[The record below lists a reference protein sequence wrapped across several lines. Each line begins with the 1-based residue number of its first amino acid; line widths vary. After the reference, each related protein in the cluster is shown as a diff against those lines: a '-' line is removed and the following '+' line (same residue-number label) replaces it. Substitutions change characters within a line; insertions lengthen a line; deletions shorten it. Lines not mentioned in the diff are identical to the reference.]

1 MRRIDKHIYLTS
13 EQVKRVEEYGSSRG
27 TGFSTTISDI
37 IDRVYQFDT
46 LNDKLNKLQ
55 NDVSFLIKKTIIE
68 YKLLEQLYS
77 DLDFTNITDVNKSD
91 ALKQFNRLLRRG
103 RLID

>member
-1 MRRIDKHIYLTS
+1 MRRIDKHVYFTPDQI
-13 EQVKRVEEYGSSRG
+13 KKIEEYSSKSG
-27 TGFSTTISDI
+27 TGFSTTVSNM
-37 IDRVYQFDT
+37 IDRIYEFDT
-46 LNDKLNKLQ
+46 LNEKLSKLQ
-55 NDVSFLIKKTIIE
+55 NDMVFLIKKNITL

>member
-1 MRRIDKHIYLTS
+1 MKRIDKHVYFTS
-13 EQVKRVEEYGSSRG
+13 DQIKKVEEYASKVGI
-27 TGFSTTISDI
+27 GFSTAVTNI
-37 IDRVYQFDT
+37 IDRVYEFDI
-46 LNDKLNKLQ
+46 LNEKLNKLQ
-55 NDVSFLIKKTIIE
+55 NDISFLIKKTIIE

>member
-1 MRRIDKHIYLTS
+1 MKRIDKHVYFTS
-13 EQVKRVEEYGSSRG
+13 DQIKKVEEYASKGG
-27 TGFSTTISDI
+27 IGFSTAVTNI
-37 IDRVYQFDT
+37 IDRVYEFDI
-46 LNDKLNKLQ
+46 LNEKLNKLQ
-55 NDVSFLIKKTIIE
+55 NDISFLIKKTIIE